1 MAAKSKAY
9 EQFGHFILFKR
20 LEGDGLSEL
29 WRAAR
34 IENDSLGA
42 TVALRRFIGGNREA
56 LSAAAWTARQIVPS
70 LSGTSFVRNQTIDS
84 LAGTTFIA
92 HEYAGGRSLRHIID
106 RARGGTSSTPHPIPI
121 EQAIVIAEKVAL
133 SLATTEELRM
143 AGERLTHGA
152 LIPQFVWITD
162 GGEIRVAGQQ
172 LGRGIVSSLRVA
184 TDLARY
190 FAPEYQQSGLPT
202 KASEVFS
209 LGAILYLV
217 VTGEEPPDAAN
228 ASAFA
233 QAVRATRT
241 MAGTP
246 MPDDIRAI
254 IEKSLA
260 IDPPA
265 RYATVADMKNALST
279 LVNSGR
285 YAATTFNLA
294 FYLST
299 LLKKELEGETLDR
312 ERETKTNIAPYL
324 AALAAPPPP
333 ADAPPAQPAVPVLA
347 AGAKGRGR
355 LVLAIAAAT
364 VLAAAG
370 IGAWLILGSKQTPAP
385 ATMMNL
391 ASTVTP
397 PAVTPVPPPV
407 VEPLVATAT
416 PETASPAPAVIASG
430 APGAASDEAAKKAFE
445 DAVKQKLQQEL
456 AKLQAEY
463 TRELRQ
469 SQARNAPVG
478 TTNAAPPPAE
488 RVEER
493 PLTASQLDQL
503 RREALR
509 LSDESAT
516 ATMTE
521 TASQVVTATTAP
533 PVVVTQTE
541 TQPPA
546 PVVPAA
552 PVIREGD
559 VVEGSALDVQPQVVR
574 VAQPIYPPLA
584 ARQRITGTV
593 LVSALISETGDV
605 IDVKILKGEGR
616 LGFDEAA
623 VRAVR
628 STKFAPAMKDGKR
641 VKTWMGI
648 PIQFKP

>member
-9 EQFGHFILFKR
+9 EQFGHYILFKK
-20 LEGDGLSEL
+20 LEGDVLSEL
-29 WRAAR
+29 WRAAH
-34 IENDSLGA
+34 IENDSMGA

-70 LSGTSFVRNQTIDS
+70 LTGTSFVKNQVIDS
-84 LAGTTFIA
+84 LGGTTFVA

-106 RARGGTSSTPHPIPI
+106 RARGGTSASPHPIPI

-143 AGERLTHGA
+143 AGDRLTHGA

-184 TDLARY
+184 TDLSHY
-190 FAPEYQQSGLPT
+190 FAAEYQQSGIAT

-217 VTGEEPPDAAN
+217 VTGEEPPDATN
-228 ASAFA
+228 VSAFTH
-233 QAVRATRT
+233 AVRSAKT

-254 IEKSLA
+254 LDKSLT
-260 IDPPA
+260 IDPSA
-265 RYATVADMKNALST
+265 RYASVADMKAALST
-279 LVNSGR
+279 LVNSGK

-299 LLKKELEGETLDR
+299 LLKKELDGEAIDR
-312 ERETKTNIAPYL
+312 DRETKTNVAPYV
-324 AALAAPPPP
+324 AALNAPPP
-333 ADAPPAQPAVPVLA
+333 APAVPEAVAPARA
-347 AGAKGRGR
+347 ASGPAAAPKKRSK
-355 LVLAIAAAT
+355 LPLAIAATA
-364 VLAAAG
+364 VIAAAG
-370 IGAWLILGSKQTPAP
+370 VGAWLTLGAKQSPSTSTRLNLAGTVTPTVTPAAVAP
-385 ATMMNL
+385 APPPVVDPIV
-391 ASTVTP
+391 ASVSPAEP
-397 PAVTPVPPPV
+397 PAVT
-407 VEPLVATAT
+407 ATT
-416 PETASPAPAVIASG
+416 SNE
-430 APGAASDEAAKKAFE
+430 EAAKKAFE

-463 TRELRQ
+463 TRELQQKQ
-469 SQARNAPVG
+469 SKNAPIV
-478 TTNAAPPPAE
+478 TATAAPAPA
-488 RVEER
+488 VAPAER
-493 PLTASQLDQL
+493 PLTAAQLDEL

-509 LSDESAT
+509 QAEESQT
-516 ATMTE
+516 AAATE
-521 TASQVVTATTAP
+521 TIPQIVTQTTAP
-533 PVVVTQTE
+533 ALTTQAPV
-541 TQPPA
+541 PA

-552 PVIREGD
+552 PVVQQGD
-559 VVEGSALDVQPQVVR
+559 VVDGASLDVAPRVVR
-574 VAQPIYPPLA
+574 AGQPVYPPVA

-605 IDVKILKGEGR
+605 IDVKILKAEGR
-616 LGFDEAA
+616 FGFDDAA

-628 STKFAPAMKDGKR
+628 STKFSPAMKDGKR
-641 VKTWMGI
+641 VKTWLGI